1 MAFFTSWQTWVKLTF
16 VSVILCFAGIP
27 LSFDESQ
34 VLACSIVSHP
44 SAVNCTFV
52 DGYGQCVVL
61 VYATGVRC
69 SNKRKLKKHT
79 NRIATEIEERGEM
92 TEGVKNSEEV
102 PFGIRAIKRGC
113 MVDGVWNSKAT
124 TPLRTPSSSKAG
136 SPVLKAKNT
145 LKKHKRESSL
155 SNVSQL
161 DIPEP
166 AFVPSKSTGPGIG
179 FPKNPSEGPGTTPQ
193 YQVAAGMQHLEH
205 GTFARDRLADGP
217 GPALYHNRTVTAT
230 PSILPLSKSGSQP
243 EQSWS
248 SNGTL
253 VPSPWTSSLK
263 AAISTCGVG
272 LTGSAL

>member
-16 VSVILCFAGIP
+16 VSAILCSAGTL
-27 LSFDESQ
+27 LSFGESQ

-44 SAVNCTFV
+44 PAVNSAFA

-61 VYATGVRC
+61 VYATGVRY
-69 SNKRKLKKHT
+69 SNKRKLKKHSD
-79 NRIATEIEERGEM
+79 RIATEIEERGEM
-92 TEGVKNSEEV
+92 AEAVRNSEEV
-102 PFGIRAIKRGC
+102 PFGIRAIERGC
-113 MVDGVWNSKAT
+113 MVDGIWNSKAT
-124 TPLRTPSSSKAG
+124 TPLHTPSSSKAS

-166 AFVPSKSTGPGIG
+166 ASVPSKSTGPGIG
-179 FPKNPSEGPGTTPQ
+179 FLKIPSEEPGTTPR
-193 YQVAAGMQHLEH
+193 YQVAAGVQHLEH
-205 GTFARDRLADGP
+205 GAFTRDHLVDGP
-217 GPALYHNRTVTAT
+217 EPALYHDRTVTAT
-230 PSILPLSKSGSQP
+230 QSILPLSKSGSQP

-253 VPSPWTSSLK
+253 VPSSWTSSLK
-263 AAISTCGVG
+263 AAISTCAAG